1 MGIINAP
8 VCRTYKNI
16 SLEKG
21 SDSISSK
28 SADLSQIIA
37 RKRLVALTY
46 NSSTSYFLYKG
57 EPMGYEYEM
66 LKAFSKTLDVELKII
81 VAKNIDEIFD
91 LLRKGKV
98 DLIAANLTITEDRM
112 KEVNFSDPLLYTR
125 QVLVQ
130 QKPKGWEKMTTEKLE
145 KYLIRNTIDMAGK
158 NIYVRKGSSFYARL
172 SNLQEE
178 IASKINIVELPGD
191 INTEE
196 MIGMVAGAKISYTI
210 ADENVAMVNQ
220 TYYPNIDV
228 KTAISFPQKIAWAVN
243 KNSPLLLAGLNK
255 WIKSQK
261 NTAEY
266 ANLYNKY
273 FKNPKGSGQRNGSE
287 FSSMAGNKISPY
299 DDMIIA
305 YSREI
310 EWDWRLLASMIYQ
323 ESKFDPNAESWAGA
337 CGLMQLTPSTAGLYG
352 IDTCGATPIQSI
364 EGGTRHIV
372 KLNKYWSKFITSK
385 QERIKF
391 VLASYNV
398 GLGHIIDARNLAKKY
413 GKNPDLWYNNVETY
427 ILLKSKPKYYNDPIV
442 RCGYCRGQEPYN
454 YVRQIIE
461 RYDHY
466 KNTIISND
474 WVIDNINL

>member
-1 MGIINAP
+1 
-8 VCRTYKNI
+8 
-16 SLEKG
+16 
-21 SDSISSK
+21 
-28 SADLSQIIA
+28 
-37 RKRLVALTY
+37 
-46 NSSTSYFLYKG
+46 
-57 EPMGYEYEM
+57 
-66 LKAFSKTLDVELKII
+66 
-81 VAKNIDEIFD
+81 
-91 LLRKGKV
+91 
-98 DLIAANLTITEDRM
+98 
-112 KEVNFSDPLLYTR
+112 
-125 QVLVQ
+125 
-130 QKPKGWEKMTTEKLE
+130 
-145 KYLIRNTIDMAGK
+145 
-158 NIYVRKGSSFYARL
+158 
-172 SNLQEE
+172 
-178 IASKINIVELPGD
+178 
-191 INTEE
+191 
-196 MIGMVAGAKISYTI
+196 MIGMVASAKIPYTV

-287 FSSMAGNKISPY
+287 FSSIAGNKISPY

-364 EGGTRHIV
+364 EGGTRHII

-474 WVIDNINL
+474 WVVDNINL